1 MTWRVPSSSS
11 AFRHRLMSCKDDTKI
26 RMSPCEHLT
35 PPSIQKG
42 KRRLS
47 QAKNPQVLMSR
58 DLPGQAHALGL
69 SPGYPPSGQT

>member
-26 RMSPCEHLT
+26 RKSPCEHLT

-42 KRRLS
+42 KRRLG
-47 QAKNPQVLMSR
+47 QAKDPQFR
-58 DLPGQAHALGL
+58 
-69 SPGYPPSGQT
+69 